1 MHAPLDHLFIGTD
14 QVISW
19 LGATAS
25 QEAEISNFSVEP
37 KKRLAQDTHEKV
49 SCRKVNFTIKVSR
62 AVEMLEGRF
71 CSP

>member
-1 MHAPLDHLFIGTD
+1 MIYLTD

-19 LGATAS
+19 LGAAAS

-37 KKRLAQDTHEKV
+37 KKSLAQDTHEKV
-49 SCRKVNFTIKVSR
+49 DFTIKVSR